1 MGLLLSYFRRPK
13 DSVAELES
21 IEAQL
26 NRLEAWRQNQLRLQK
41 RLLGYLLIAFLIGYP
56 SALGVYYVYCLPVA
70 SRLTQLLHV
79 AAFVFVLPLFYALRR
94 FLLWIF
100 VRSLAGCEARA
111 SRLREDKRKVLDRVM
126 DTETYKRAKEILDRF
141 DPDRF
146 KAEFQQP
153 QAPAAVKPGQFFA
166 KSSLAKRPPPQQ
178 QQPAAPQPQPPQ
190 GVVLRKLLPAP
201 NQQQPP
207 PPMQQ
212 QPLPRP
218 QLPRPVLS
226 RDRSAMDRIID
237 LLVGD
242 GADRRYA
249 LICRRCCSHNGMAM
263 AEEFP
268 HLAWRCAYCAYLH
281 SPRQPLP
288 NPPVLPLGEASPQPG
303 RPQWQSLTDLR
314 PAASTSAAG
323 AGGEA
328 GREDSSSSAAS
339 TPAAA
344 AAGEAADAG
353 EVNGESGDA
362 AAADAEAA
370 EEAEPATGQEVRRR
384 AAAAAGAPVGEGGE
398 DAA

>member
-1 MGLLLSYFRRPK
+1 LLSAAQGL
-13 DSVAELES
+13 VAELES

-146 KAEFQQP
+146 KA
-153 QAPAAVKPGQFFA
+153 
-166 KSSLAKRPPPQQ
+166 
-178 QQPAAPQPQPPQ
+178 
-190 GVVLRKLLPAP
+190 
-201 NQQQPP
+201 
-207 PPMQQ
+207 
-212 QPLPRP
+212 
-218 QLPRPVLS
+218 
-226 RDRSAMDRIID
+226 D
-237 LLVGD
+237 
-242 GADRRYA
+242 
-249 LICRRCCSHNGMAM
+249 HNGMAM

-344 AAGEAADAG
+344 ARAKPRT
-353 EVNGESGDA
+353 
-362 AAADAEAA
+362 
-370 EEAEPATGQEVRRR
+370 PAR
-384 AAAAAGAPVGEGGE
+384 
-398 DAA
+398 